1 MIVIPLYY
9 IDYIDYNLPS
19 VSVTIIHE
27 VGSEYWPVTISVTMM
42 SAVLP
47 PRLILMDRGDGN

>member
-9 IDYIDYNLPS
+9 IDYIDYNLQS

-42 SAVLP
+42 SVLP

>member
-9 IDYIDYNLPS
+9 IDYIDYNLQS

-27 VGSEYWPVTISVTMM
+27 VGSAYWPVTISVTMM
-42 SAVLP
+42 AVLP

>member
-1 MIVIPLYY
+1 MNVIPLYY

-42 SAVLP
+42 AVLP
-47 PRLILMDRGDGN
+47 PRLILTDRGDGN

>member
-1 MIVIPLYY
+1 MIVIPLHY

-42 SAVLP
+42 AVLP